1 MKLLIKRISNQNGL
15 TIIELLAALSL
26 LSMVLLS
33 MNGLFNLGLKTYN
46 KVTVEASLRDEADYV
61 VAMVLNQLYST
72 HYDDIKPSND
82 GSLTFSAFK
91 QPIINQYDDF
101 ANTNEDISNLA
112 QIGTL
117 KIENGTIQYTTLSD
131 KNEQQAQKYQ
141 TDSSIHLTEKSSISM
156 TCTKQESTIL
166 ISNGTK
172 TSVAT
177 CKSGILDLNLVFES
191 NHSDIKPYT
200 VKTEIGF

>member
-1 MKLLIKRISNQNGL
+1 VKILIKRISNHNGL

-33 MNGLFNLGLKTYN
+33 INGLFNLGLKTYN

-72 HYDDIKPSND
+72 HYDDIKNNTD
-82 GSLTFSAFK
+82 GSLTFSAFN

-117 KIENGTIQYTTLSD
+117 KIKNGTIQYNTFSD
-131 KNEQQAQKYQ
+131 KNKQSQNFQ

-156 TCTKQESTIL
+156 TCTKQESTI
-166 ISNGTK
+166 ITSNGSK
-172 TSVAT
+172 TSVTT

-191 NHSDIKPYT
+191 THSDIKPYT

>member
-1 MKLLIKRISNQNGL
+1 MKVLIKRISNQNGL

-61 VAMVLNQLYST
+61 VAMVLNQLYSS
-72 HYDDIKPSND
+72 HYDDIKPTPD

-91 QPIINQYDDF
+91 QPIINHYDDF
-101 ANTNEDISNLA
+101 SNTNEDVSNLA

-131 KNEQQAQKYQ
+131 QNKSTQNYQ
-141 TDSSIHLTEKSSISM
+141 TDSSIHLTDKSSISM

-166 ISNGTK
+166 TSNGSK
-172 TSVAT
+172 TSVVT

-191 NHSDIKPYT
+191 NHLDIKPYT

>member
-1 MKLLIKRISNQNGL
+1 ML
-15 TIIELLAALSL
+15 
-26 LSMVLLS
+26 
-33 MNGLFNLGLKTYN
+33 
-46 KVTVEASLRDEADYV
+46 
-61 VAMVLNQLYST
+61 LNQLYST
-72 HYDDIKPSND
+72 HYDDIKPSSG
-82 GSLTFSAFK
+82 GSLNFSAFK
-91 QPIINQYDDF
+91 QPIINHYDDF

-117 KIENGTIQYTTLSD
+117 KIENGTIQYTTFSD
-131 KNEQQAQKYQ
+131 TNEQTQKYQ

-166 ISNGTK
+166 MSNGTK